1 MLPLTFFALCTLNGT
16 TSLREQL
23 EQFEQLESLRCMVFG
38 GAHG

>member
-23 EQFEQLESLRCMVFG
+23 ESLRCMVFG